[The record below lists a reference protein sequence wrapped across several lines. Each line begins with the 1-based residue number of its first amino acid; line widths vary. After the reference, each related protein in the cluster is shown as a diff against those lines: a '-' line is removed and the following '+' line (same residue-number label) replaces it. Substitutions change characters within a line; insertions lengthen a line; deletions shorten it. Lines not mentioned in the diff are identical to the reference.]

1 MEEKSDSRVPPPRVR
16 IFECARDGIQELF
29 NRDSS
34 KATKPM
40 DERNFP
46 KSFWIPPTKEHSKCS
61 DSLLENNQDGFCIS
75 HRKSNSSPS
84 CIGANVA
91 YLSEPIDHNRQKS
104 LDTTQNLACNPKGSP
119 MMCNAGLSPHTDR
132 RY

>member
-1 MEEKSDSRVPPPRVR
+1 MEEKGDSRVPPPRVQ

-46 KSFWIPPTKEHSKCS
+46 KSFWIPPTKEHSKRS
-61 DSLLENNQDGFCIS
+61 GSSIENNQDGFCIS

-84 CIGANVA
+84 CIGTNPA
-91 YLSEPIDHNRQKS
+91 YLLEPIDHNRQKS
-104 LDTTQNLACNPKGSP
+104 LDTTQNIAHNPKDDP
-119 MMCNAGLSPHTDR
+119 MMCGSVLSPLVDR
-132 RY
+132 G

>member
-1 MEEKSDSRVPPPRVR
+1 MEEQSDSRVPPPRVR

-40 DERNFP
+40 DKRNFP
-46 KSFWIPPTKEHSKCS
+46 KSFWIPPTKEHSKRS
-61 DSLLENNQDGFCIS
+61 GSSIDNNQDGFCIS

-84 CIGANVA
+84 CIGTNPA

-104 LDTTQNLACNPKGSP
+104 LDTTQNLVRNPGT
-119 MMCNAGLSPHTDR
+119 GLSPHTNR
-132 RY
+132 G